1 MKVSVIIPTDNR
13 AALIVESLESVLTQR
28 FKDFEV
34 IVVDDGSTDNTEE
47 ALKPYLGR
55 IRYVKQR
62 NQGGS
67 AARNTGIRTASM
79 KRRLA
84 YRYYRLARVYG
95 KKGKKAESLETF
107 KKSLSYR
114 PLYPSCIIHYLPC
127 HV

>member
-1 MKVSVIIPTDNR
+1 MKVSVIIPTYNR
-13 AALIVESLESVLTQR
+13 AALIVESLESVLTQS

-62 NQGGS
+62 NQGAS
-67 AARNTGIRTASM
+67 AARNTGIRAASI

-84 YRYYRLARVYG
+84 YRHYRLARVYG
-95 KKGKKAESLETF
+95 KKGKKS
-107 KKSLSYR
+107 
-114 PLYPSCIIHYLPC
+114 
-127 HV
+127 